1 MFVGYLSLLAAV
13 SASPL
18 APADK
23 EFDLILFGATGC
35 IGHLAAEYVLIVK
48 LLKTFAS
55 TPLIYSRTYYC
66 YLFVQISGDSAQHPQ
81 LGNSR
86 YCKGG

>member
-35 IGHLAAEYVLIVK
+35 VGHLAAEYVLIVK
-48 LLKTFAS
+48 LSHRL
-55 TPLIYSRTYYC
+55 
-66 YLFVQISGDSAQHPQ
+66 H
-81 LGNSR
+81 
-86 YCKGG
+86 